1 MHDCQ
6 FTIRHLH
13 LMMRNFCFSRF
24 MSVHPLP
31 WSERLLSAHYKIHPG
46 HLLRLF
52 VGRHEDSGQ
61 DADDHKAIP
70 AEDIQPLMA

>member
-1 MHDCQ
+1 MP
-6 FTIRHLH
+6 
-13 LMMRNFCFSRF
+13 
-24 MSVHPLP
+24 VHSLP